1 MPPRSLALGG
11 LLVVACLLPPPAAAH
26 ASVDASAQVQ
36 DREPRPSGLPQPPS
50 PRREGLPTV
59 LALVA
64 LLGVAS
70 MQVRVLLAEPDHE
83 DPDHE
88 DPDHEDPDHEDDW
101 PEDEPGL
108 TPPSAPT

>member
-1 MPPRSLALGG
+1 MPHRSLALGG
-11 LLVVACLLPPPAAAH
+11 VLAAACLLPPPAAH
-26 ASVDASAQVQ
+26 AGPAPAQVGAQ
-36 DREPRPSGLPQPPS
+36 EPRPAGLPQPPS

-70 MQVRVLLAEPDHE
+70 MQVRVLLAEPG
-83 DPDHE
+83 
-88 DPDHEDPDHEDDW
+88 
-101 PEDEPGL
+101 PEPQVEPEL